1 MIILH
6 GIYDNGKVEIREKDL
21 PKMRVEIEITL
32 PEKQEKRDIAKE
44 NESIHRKMTAL
55 NLKLP
60 EGKDIDDFIDGV
72 YNDIS

>member
-32 PEKQEKRDIAKE
+32 PEEREKRDMAKE
-44 NESIHRKMTAL
+44 FESIHRKMTAL

-60 EGKDIDDFIDGV
+60 EDKDIDDFIDGV